1 MEKYKYLLLLVLCFV
16 PNILPAFES
25 SHIDYLADKKTW
37 RMLLH
42 IDKDGNPKIGSKDFY
57 FTVTPINAKDE
68 LIATIENKNCEN
80 ICRFPARYFWISKE
94 LDLNISFDHCK
105 HLSEYIEQTG
115 NSSLSYVYVSSY
127 LGSPVSYFGHSFLR
141 TDRPSNPMF
150 SWTIGFAAKIDTS
163 HLWQTVK
170 DGLTSNL
177 EGIFIFK
184 EFYKVLD
191 EYNNYEQRSVV
202 IYPLRYPPDKVKLI
216 LLHFYELYGL
226 NIEYGLFRNNCAYWV
241 LYLLDTGNDKED
253 LMKDIS
259 RVILPK
265 DIVGILSKHDLILNS
280 ETKTYTPLVNNIYLA
295 YELLDANR
303 KKEFL
308 NILNS
313 SNKTKAIDEKVQNK
327 ENRNLYAYL
336 LSSYYEMIF
345 KKFGISK
352 SDYLD
357 VKHLV
362 FTNIDSLEKS
372 RLNIAKE
379 RGSGKVEFSYLKKE
393 NSRTV
398 TVRPLLFN
406 RLQDYDNQINESTL
420 EVLNFSIQNS
430 NHQTKLRRVDILK
443 IEAYSKNFPLYRP
456 YSWRLYLGFN
466 HSIPGKALHPVLE
479 IGLGKSYG
487 YKNLLFYL
495 LGQASLHAKNTNAAF
510 EMLYGLSWWIDDELH
525 IGIDAK
531 QPIANTSMKN
541 AVKPTYF
548 LYGVKNFS
556 HGIYATVGLKTE
568 RSALF
573 SVGVRF

>member
-1 MEKYKYLLLLVLCFV
+1 MKKHKYLLLLVLYFV
-16 PNILPAFES
+16 PNLLPASES
-25 SHIDYLADKKTW
+25 GKIDRLADKKTW
-37 RMLLH
+37 RVLLH
-42 IDKDGNPKIGSKDFY
+42 IDKEGNHKIGSKDFY
-57 FTVTPINAKDE
+57 FTVSPINPKDE

-105 HLSEYIEQTG
+105 HLSEYIEQIE

-141 TDRPSNPMF
+141 IDRPSNPMF

-170 DGLTSNL
+170 DGLSSNL
-177 EGIFIFK
+177 KGVFIFK

-191 EYNNYEQRSVV
+191 EYNNYEQRNVV

-241 LYLLDTGNDKED
+241 LNLLDIGNDKED
-253 LMKDIS
+253 LMRDASK
-259 RVILPK
+259 VILPK

-295 YELLDANR
+295 YELLDVNR

-313 SNKTKAIDEKVQNK
+313 ANKTEAIEKVQNK
-327 ENRNLYAYL
+327 EDRNIYAYL

-372 RLNIAKE
+372 QLNIAKE
-379 RGSGKVEFSYLKKE
+379 RGSSKVEFSYLKKE

-406 RLQDYDNQINESTL
+406 RLQDFDNQINESTL
-420 EVLNFSIQNS
+420 EVLNFSIQN
-430 NHQTKLRRVDILK
+430 NDHQTKLQRVDILK
-443 IEAYSKNFPLYRP
+443 IEAYAKNFPLYRP
-456 YSWRLYLGFN
+456 YSWRLYFGFN
-466 HSIPGKALHPVLE
+466 RSISGKALHPVLE

-495 LGQASLHAKNTNAAF
+495 LGQASFHAKNTNAAF
-510 EMLYGLSWWIDDELH
+510 EMLYGLSWWMDNELH

-531 QPIANTSMKN
+531 QPLANTSMKN

-556 HGIYATVGLKTE
+556 HGIYATVGLKTK